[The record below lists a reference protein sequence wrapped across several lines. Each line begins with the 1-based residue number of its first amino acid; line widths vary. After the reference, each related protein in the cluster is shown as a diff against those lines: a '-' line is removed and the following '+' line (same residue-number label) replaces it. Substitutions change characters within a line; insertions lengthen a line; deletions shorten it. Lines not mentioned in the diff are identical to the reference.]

1 MSCCKDK
8 MEPVG
13 ADSCC
18 TQGET
23 SQGAALTMH
32 KTGCG
37 CVPVVEDKQSRRLVG
52 VVTERDLSHRVVAEN
67 RRPSEVPVEEVMS
80 PVSACCGMNEPLDE
94 ARRKLDAHQATSLP
108 VVDEG
113 GCCHGT
119 ISSRHLGEM

>member
-8 MEPVG
+8 MEPVA

-18 TQGET
+18 TSRET
-23 SQGAALTMH
+23 SQDAALTMH

-94 ARRKLDAHQATSLP
+94 ARRKLDAHRATSLP